1 MNEDKM
7 QCNSNKKHNTD
18 IHNTRSS

>member
-7 QCNSNKKHNTD
+7 QYNSNKKHNTD
-18 IHNTRSS
+18 IHNTRTS